1 MFIEDSSA
9 QTDTVESEE
18 QVEPLDLTAP
28 LVEVVS
34 AIKIL
39 FPDFIFSRFR

>member
-1 MFIEDSSA
+1 MIIEDSSPQA
-9 QTDTVESEE
+9 GTAETEE

-34 AIKIL
+34 IE
-39 FPDFIFSRFR
+39 RFNSSIVSVLGSD